1 MFTAMLRQCGYRNC
15 IPIMVHNK
23 PLQLNTKQEDW
34 VSFDNFKLNENI
46 KKEITQKEIFNIDMF
61 KIDMFKILDI
71 PNGTYIH

>member
-23 PLQLNTKQEDW
+23 PLQINTKQEDR

-46 KKEITQKEIFNIDMF
+46 KKGIFQKDIIKSDMF
-61 KIDMFKILDI
+61 KFLDI
-71 PNGTYIH
+71 PNGTHIH

>member
-1 MFTAMLRQCGYRNC
+1 MFTAMLRQFGYRNC

-23 PLQLNTKQEDW
+23 PLQINTKQEDR

-46 KKEITQKEIFNIDMF
+46 KKEIFQKDIIKNDMF
-61 KIDMFKILDI
+61 KFLDI